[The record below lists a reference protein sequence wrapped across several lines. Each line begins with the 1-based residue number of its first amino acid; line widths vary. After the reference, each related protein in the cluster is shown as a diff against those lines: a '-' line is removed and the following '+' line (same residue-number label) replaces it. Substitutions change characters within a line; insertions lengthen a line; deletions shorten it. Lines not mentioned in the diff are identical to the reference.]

1 MLIKAL
7 EEALLQLST
16 SIRMIEDYGDDKLAK
31 LEAKRVFLIAMLKQ
45 LDIEL
50 EILNQEYDESGY
62 DIEEEMTTLKLFED
76 SRNAYNDIMSN
87 LFKPKH

>member
-1 MLIKAL
+1 
-7 EEALLQLST
+7 
-16 SIRMIEDYGDDKLAK
+16 MIEDYGDDKLAK

-50 EILNQEYDESGY
+50 EILNQEYDEAGY
-62 DIEEEMTTLKLFED
+62 DIEEEMATLKLFED